1 MIASTARR
9 RLCAVVLAM
18 ACVTVHSSAAVAAA
32 PEQPTNPAQAESDK
46 GLVGWDA
53 YRHLDQLP
61 KLTSG
66 VGTQQFASFDRT
78 GGNDDGFEGTY
89 SCLRQN
95 DAGCVIAED
104 TGAGE
109 VQSIWFTRDNGDVT
123 ATGNIVIELD
133 GEVVL
138 DAPLQ
143 DVVDGERG
151 ADRKTHV

>member
-78 GGNDDGFEGTY
+78 GGNDDGRSEERRVGKECRSQWAPRLGGSKDRETT
-89 SCLRQN
+89 
-95 DAGCVIAED
+95 AE
-104 TGAGE
+104 
-109 VQSIWFTRDNGDVT
+109 V
-123 ATGNIVIELD
+123 
-133 GEVVL
+133 
-138 DAPLQ
+138 
-143 DVVDGERG
+143 
-151 ADRKTHV
+151 